1 MLRDYQPQ
9 ERLEVLIL
17 RALDQ
22 VKHGLKSYSFV
33 QFLLGRN
40 KTTQTQKG
48 GLNSD
53 TLCLTHNAEAHMTQ
67 VSYSTLHLNHFLQKY
82 SFNTTSLLL
91 LPSLPKLPQ
100 KTTTLI
106 LSYFASAHGNLN
118 SCNETQKDW
127 SLSAMQNPNI
137 SLK

>member
-1 MLRDYQPQ
+1 M
-9 ERLEVLIL
+9 LIL

-22 VKHGLKSYSFV
+22 VKHGLTSHSFV

-48 GLNSD
+48 GLNSV
-53 TLCLTHNAEAHMTQ
+53 TLCLTHNAEVHMTQ
-67 VSYSTLHLNHFLQKY
+67 VGYSTHYLNHFLQKY
-82 SFNTTSLLL
+82 IFNTTSLLL
-91 LPSLPKLPQ
+91 LPFFPKLPQ

-106 LSYFASAHGNLN
+106 LSYFAAAYGNLN

-127 SLSAMQNPNI
+127 SLSTMQNPNR